1 MKLDLQ
7 NKRLES
13 LSDLL
18 KWDIIAKESLSANRG
33 KQLYEISY
41 QQAQIMIRA
50 MLRRDTY
57 WESLNEMIQGWN
69 SNTRS
74 KAYLEQQFNFEQAL
88 MQVTAKDFD
97 RARFFINK
105 EANDLIA

>member
-1 MKLDLQ
+1 MQ

-18 KWDIIAKESLSANRG
+18 KWDVIAKESLQNHQS
-33 KQLYEISY
+33 KQLSQIPD

-50 MLRRDTY
+50 MLRREQY
-57 WESLNEMIQGWN
+57 WVSLNEMIQNWN
-69 SNTRS
+69 NDTRS
-74 KAYLEQQFNFEQAL
+74 KAYLEQQYNFEQAL

-105 EANDLIA
+105 ESNDLINQW